1 MAINDNLKLLLKALN
16 LSQRQ
21 FAQALCLDPGYL
33 SRIIS
38 GKTPLNSRLQLLIE
52 NTFKVNGEWLRTG
65 SGPMFAVSSDSA
77 IKSKVLAKVDK
88 LDESQLAVLDSF
100 LQYLLKAGSTAGPAA
115 GPAAGVGSAPPASGN
130 ATEVT
135 NK

>member
-1 MAINDNLKLLLKALN
+1 MAIHDNLKLLLKELN

-65 SGPMFAVSSDSA
+65 KGPIFSVSSDSA
-77 IKSKVLAKVDK
+77 IKSMVLAKVDK
-88 LDESQLAVLDSF
+88 LDESQLVVLDSF
-100 LQYLLKAGSTAGPAA
+100 LEYLIKAGKSDASESKEN
-115 GPAAGVGSAPPASGN
+115 VISADPGGHPSSG
-130 ATEVT
+130 
-135 NK
+135 K